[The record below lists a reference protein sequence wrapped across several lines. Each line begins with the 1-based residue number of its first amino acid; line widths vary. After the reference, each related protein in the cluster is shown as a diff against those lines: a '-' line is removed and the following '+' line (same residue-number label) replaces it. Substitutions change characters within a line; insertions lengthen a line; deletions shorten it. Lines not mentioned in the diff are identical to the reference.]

1 MRRISVLILLS
12 FTLQAGWVMAQNAE
26 TRQPYPGKPLIVG
39 FSTSSLDV
47 VKRENPRWLKSY
59 IDFWDLIAQELK
71 RPYVFKAMPF
81 EEILK
86 ALREGCTKWK
96 LGASHPLC
104 SMSSG
109 GSTLS
114 PVVFEA

>member
-1 MRRISVLILLS
+1 MGRISVLILLWS
-12 FTLQAGWVMAQNAE
+12 TLQAGWVMAQNVE
-26 TRQPYPGKPLIVG
+26 TRQTYPSKPLIVG

-81 EEILK
+81 END
-86 ALREGCTKWK
+86 
-96 LGASHPLC
+96 S
-104 SMSSG
+104 
-109 GSTLS
+109 
-114 PVVFEA
+114 